1 MLDQNEWVFIERSDT
16 VFSGIVFDQVT
27 EALVRHP
34 ERNSKSILR
43 ADIVY
48 DSSWKTNSTKFETL
62 PILTTA
68 PIGFGNCRTIVR
80 NLIPRNPILDSPL
93 LQTCTWFSA
102 GENKILIYTP
112 HLRGLDKIPFYHPK
126 VSEIAF
132 IYEMSHDGISST
144 SIFLKPLPNEPIHS
158 SEDSR
163 QRRVAHL
170 LLSTLCKHCNGIQ
183 NGYRK
188 RVHHDK
194 VVNKILFQDLYQQL
208 KLKYATHLK
217 SIWVEKTDPAKHI
230 FEDLSIAAFLI
241 CLWNRLYF
249 EEGSERTWS
258 GFVDLG
264 CGNGVLVWILIQE
277 GWKGFGF
284 DARQRKS
291 WLALFP
297 EGYENHLRTHLLAP
311 FAETSN
317 GNLKAT
323 DFKDGSFLIG
333 NHPDQLAPWIPFLGA
348 QVKNSAFI
356 IIPCC
361 MYGLDAAKVNRSL
374 PEVTVEPG
382 QEPVGRYGRYVE
394 WIQNISHLCGW
405 HIEREVLRIPSTRNI
420 ALIGITRSVALSA
433 GELRTIIANEGGTAG
448 LHNNLMMGLK

>member
-1 MLDQNEWVFIERSDT
+1 MLDRSEWIFIEGNDSI
-16 VFSGIVFDQVT
+16 FSGIVFDQVT

-48 DSSWKTNSTKFETL
+48 DSSWETNSMKFDTQPVL
-62 PILTTA
+62 ATA
-68 PIGFGNCRTIVR
+68 PIGFRKCRTIVR
-80 NLIPRNPILDSPL
+80 NLIPRNPILDSSL

-112 HLRGLDKIPFYHPK
+112 HFREVDKVPFYHPK

-132 IYEMSHDGISST
+132 VYELSHDGISST
-144 SIFLKPLPNEPIHS
+144 SIFLKPLPNEPICT
-158 SEDSR
+158 SEGNP

-170 LLSTLCKHCNGIQ
+170 LLTTLCKHCNGIQ

-194 VVNKILFQDLYQQL
+194 VVDKKIFQDQYQQL
-208 KLKYATHLK
+208 KLKYATYLK
-217 SIWVEKTDPAKHI
+217 SIWVEKTDSIKHI

-241 CLWNRLYF
+241 CLWKRLYF
-249 EEGSERTWS
+249 DERSERTWS

-264 CGNGVLVWILIQE
+264 CGNGVLVWILLQE

-284 DARQRKS
+284 DARKRKS
-291 WLALFP
+291 WPVLFP
-297 EGYENHLRTHLLAP
+297 EGYERYLRTHVLAP
-311 FAETSN
+311 FAETSD
-317 GNLKAT
+317 GMLKAT
-323 DFKDGSFLIG
+323 DFEDGSFLIG

-348 QVKNSAFI
+348 QVKNAAFM

-361 MYGLDAAKVNRSL
+361 MYGLDAAKVNRPL
-374 PEVTVEPG
+374 PEVAVEPG

-394 WIQNISHLCGW
+394 WIQNMSHLCGW

-420 ALIGITRSVALSA
+420 ALIGISRSITISA
-433 GELRTIIANEGGTAG
+433 AELRTIVANEGGTAG
-448 LHNNLMMGLK
+448 LHSNLDKLL